1 MTNSPPFF
9 EMVATGI
16 IIKSERCRGE
26 ISIKLMI
33 LIDYRMQKECNLQK
47 CQKDLMKGIQITKA
61 NLVVNVVFG
70 EGIKFSVREAS
81 KYRQMSVS
89 TKH

>member
-1 MTNSPPFF
+1 
-9 EMVATGI
+9 
-16 IIKSERCRGE
+16 
-26 ISIKLMI
+26 
-33 LIDYRMQKECNLQK
+33 MQKECNLQR
-47 CQKDLMKGIQITKA
+47 CQIDLMKGIQITKA